1 MQAPAREKSMRIPTL
16 WRGGCALLC
25 ALAALAA
32 APALATPPPPPPART
47 APPTPHPPP
56 PEARPPVVIVPAPP
70 AAVVIAPEPPPPLP
84 VAMRVIYAPF
94 YAAGLVLRYG
104 VYYVIVAPLEVLD
117 RTLSYGVEGGV
128 ERGGDE
134 K

>member
-1 MQAPAREKSMRIPTL
+1 MP
-16 WRGGCALLC
+16 WRGAGALLC
-25 ALAALAA
+25 ALATLAAAPPALAA
-32 APALATPPPPPPART
+32 ATPPPPART

-56 PEARPPVVIVPAPP
+56 PPDAAPPVVPGPPVVVVPAPP
-70 AAVVIAPEPPPPLP
+70 PAVVIAPDPPPPLP

-104 VYYVIVAPLEVLD
+104 VYYLLVAPLEVLD

-128 ERGGDE
+128 ERDGNQ